1 MEHDAD
7 EIRESVVVSG
17 EGAAKATGVRD
28 TDIARA
34 ALEGIAHQVNDVSDL
49 VVERPVELESTA
61 RGAALLAGGGVS
73 LFAHGLR
80 GRQMTKNQKK
90 FEPTMA
96 ASARNLRLAS
106 RNDAV
111 PRTVRHGKA

>member
-1 MEHDAD
+1 MQHDAH

-34 ALEGIAHQVNDVSDL
+34 ALEGVAHQVNDVSDL
-49 VVERPVELESTA
+49 VVERPVEIESTV
-61 RGAALLAGGGVS
+61 RGAALLAGAFVS
-73 LFAHGLR
+73 RFVHGLR
-80 GRQMTKNQKK
+80 GRQMTKNQEK

-96 ASARNLRLAS
+96 ASARNLRLAAW
-106 RNDAV
+106 NDAV